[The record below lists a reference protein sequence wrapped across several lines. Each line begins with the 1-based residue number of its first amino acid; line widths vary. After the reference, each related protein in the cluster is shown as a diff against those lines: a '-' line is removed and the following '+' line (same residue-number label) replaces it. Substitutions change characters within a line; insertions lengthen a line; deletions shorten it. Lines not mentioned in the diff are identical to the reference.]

1 MAVQARLEMLEN
13 KVKLSAQKS
22 QLLET
27 KAEKILQE
35 QTSRPTGEKE
45 GTDEIMIALVVAAWA
60 RCGTPTFQFIASNC
74 F

>member
-45 GTDEIMIALVVAAWA
+45 VTDEIMIASV
-60 RCGTPTFQFIASNC
+60 IAV
-74 F
+74 

>member
-1 MAVQARLEMLEN
+1 MVEFFVSVQARLEMLEN

-35 QTSRPTGEKE
+35 QTTRPTGEE
-45 GTDEIMIALVVAAWA
+45 DVTGEIEIL
-60 RCGTPTFQFIASNC
+60 
-74 F
+74 